1 MMIGVS
7 NAQQPSDE
15 HVSGGSCLL
24 GPIDD
29 ETARRRAVS
38 IAHALA
44 ADRATDLLVSDT
56 PGVDGS
62 DRLPESHRERH
73 CSSVTPVES
82 SATLDPIVDR
92 YDPSVLVVKR
102 RTDQRLFEEL
112 FSDRAERLSTSADVL
127 TVDGRGET
135 DRIASVLIPIAGG
148 DHSRLAVEA
157 GVAVARAND
166 AAVDLFHVVDGDDP
180 AARDRGEAIL
190 AAAREAVSEEA
201 VDVDTWLYEAPN
213 APDAITEQSQY
224 YDLTVMGAPT
234 DGPLERFVFG
244 STSKQV
250 QREADSPVIVA
261 HAGADRRESIL
272 PSDP

>member
-7 NAQQPSDE
+7 NAQQPSNN
-15 HVSGGSCLL
+15 HVPGGSCLL

-44 ADRATDLLVSDT
+44 ADRETDLLVS
-56 PGVDGS
+56 GS
-62 DRLPESHRERH
+62 SGDDADCLPESHRERH
-73 CSSVTPVES
+73 HSSVRPVEPA
-82 SATLDPIVDR
+82 ATLDPIVEQ
-92 YDPSVLVVKR
+92 YDPSMVVVKR

-112 FSDRAERLSTSADVL
+112 FSDRAERLSTTADVL

-148 DHSRLAVEA
+148 DHSRLAIEA

-166 AAVDLFHVVDGDDP
+166 AAVDLFHVIDGDDP
-180 AARDRGEAIL
+180 DARDRGEAL
-190 AAAREAVSEEA
+190 LEAARGSIPADG
-201 VDVDTWLYEAPN
+201 VDLDTWLYEAPD
-213 APDAITEQSQY
+213 APDAITEQSRY

-261 HAGADRRESIL
+261 HAGDGTRQPIT

>member
-7 NAQQPSDE
+7 NAQEPSDK

-44 ADRATDLLVSDT
+44 ADRGTELLVSATDADA
-56 PGVDGS
+56 PGV
-62 DRLPESHRERH
+62 LPESHRERH
-73 CSSVTPVES
+73 CSSVTPVEPA
-82 SATLDPIVDR
+82 ATLDPIVDR
-92 YDPSVLVVKR
+92 YDPSVMVVKR

-166 AAVDLFHVVDGDDP
+166 AAVDLFHVVDGDDS
-180 AARDRGEAIL
+180 AARDRGRVLLE
-190 AAAREAVSEEA
+190 AARDAVA
-201 VDVDTWLYEAPN
+201 TDGVDVDTWLYEAPD
-213 APDAITEQSQY
+213 APAAITEQSQY

-234 DGPLERFVFG
+234 NGPLERFVFG

-261 HAGADRRESIL
+261 HAGGGTRESL
-272 PSDP
+272 PVPEP

>member
-7 NAQQPSDE
+7 NVQQPSDE
-15 HVSGGSCLL
+15 HVSAGSCLL

-29 ETARRRAVS
+29 ETAQRRAVS

-44 ADRATDLLVSDT
+44 ADRETELLVSGSS
-56 PGVDGS
+56 GVDA
-62 DRLPESHRERH
+62 DLLPESHRKRH
-73 CSSVTPVES
+73 CSSVRPVEPA
-82 SATLDPIVDR
+82 ATLDPIVDR
-92 YDPSVLVVKR
+92 YEPSMLVVKR

-112 FSDRAERLSTSADVL
+112 FSDRAERLSASADVL
-127 TVDGRGET
+127 TVDGRGDT

-157 GVAVARAND
+157 GIAVARAND
-166 AAVDLFHVVDGDDP
+166 AAVDLFHVVEADDP
-180 AARDRGEAIL
+180 AARDRGQAIL
-190 AAAREAVSEEA
+190 EAARGTISEDG
-201 VDVDTWLYEAPN
+201 VDVDTWLYEAPD
-213 APDAITEQSQY
+213 APDAIIDQSHY

-261 HAGADRRESIL
+261 HAGDGTRKSIL
-272 PSDP
+272 PSEP